1 MAQTWLGALQSAVG
15 GHRLATSKGDLSTFA
30 SDGLTAYAEMPGAVL
45 LAKTEREVVEAVRI
59 CHRFRVPFVA
69 RGSGT
74 SLSGAAVPEPGGL
87 VIALNR
93 LRRIDIDAPRRIATV
108 EPGAWN
114 LDVSKAASASGLYYA
129 PDPSS
134 QQICSIGGNVAFN
147 AGGAH
152 CLKYGTT
159 GNHVLGLRVVL
170 PDGTVADLGGE
181 SLESVGPG
189 LTALFSASEGL
200 LGIVLCATVRLLPK
214 PERIRTVLAAYPT
227 LARAG
232 DAVAAVVAAGLLPA
246 ALEVMDALAI
256 EAAEAAVHPGYP
268 SDAGGLVIVELDG
281 EADVV
286 EAEWEVLQRVLEAS
300 GPTSTRIARDA
311 RDRAEIWRGR
321 KSAFSAVGRLS
332 PDFIVNDGVVPR
344 TRLPEALEG
353 IEALSARY
361 GLRIANVFH
370 AGDGNLHPLI
380 LYDGRVPGEH
390 ERAEVISGKILDLCI
405 RVGGSITGEHGV
417 GLEKRA
423 HFGRLYAEP
432 DIDAMRRVRLAVD
445 PLELAN
451 PGKVLPTGPLA
462 ADVALP
468 VDGVVATGPAPAPGT
483 ASATGSLPAPGTLR
497 PTTIDEVREAVASHP
512 RLLPRGGGTKTALSS
527 PCAPDVAVLDLSGL
541 AGVVDY
547 EPSEFVLTALAGT
560 RLAEVE
566 RVLAEHG
573 QCLPFDP
580 LLVGAGATFGGSVGA
595 GLSGPGR
602 YRRGGVR
609 DFVLGARFV
618 DGQANLVRSR
628 GRVVKNVAGFD
639 LPRLLTGSCGRLA
652 ALVEVSVKVFPR
664 PEARGTLVLRRGLA
678 DALGAV
684 RDLTVSPFDIDALD
698 LVPADDGEA
707 EVHVRLAGPAAI
719 MDARLERLRAHM
731 GGGDVRDGD
740 DDAWADVTELRM
752 VPAGWSLASVPVTLP
767 DIPVL
772 EAALAGSGAVRR
784 YGAGGQAA
792 WIATP
797 PSETAETRGAPGGA
811 EPAAALET
819 GGAPAALAAILA
831 ARGMSGLRVLGA
843 PAADPVIGRDVLGE
857 LGRRV
862 QAALDPAGRFRGA

>member
-1 MAQTWLGALQSAVG
+1 MAQAWLGALEGVVPR
-15 GHRLATSKGDLSTFA
+15 HRLATSKGDLSTFA

-45 LAKTEREVVEAVRI
+45 LANTEQEVVEAVRI

-74 SLSGAAVPEPGGL
+74 SLSGASVPEPGGL

-93 LRRIDIDAPRRIATV
+93 LRRIDIDAPRRLATV

-114 LDVSKAASASGLYYA
+114 LDVSKAAASSGLYYA

-181 SLESVGPG
+181 SLESAGPG
-189 LTALFSASEGL
+189 LAALFSASEGL
-200 LGIVLCATVRLLPK
+200 LGIVLRATVRLLPK

-246 ALEVMDALAI
+246 AIEVMDALAI

-286 EAEWEVLQRVLEAS
+286 EAEWAVLQRVLEPS
-300 GPTSTRIARDA
+300 GPTSVRIARDA

-380 LYDGRVPGEH
+380 LYDGRVSGEH
-390 ERAEVISGKILDLCI
+390 ERAEVISGEILDLCI

-417 GLEKRA
+417 GLEKRS
-423 HFGRLYAEP
+423 HFGRMYAEP

-451 PGKVLPTGPLA
+451 PGKVLPTGPLPATEDAARGATAAGRTAQPSTAA
-462 ADVALP
+462 AD
-468 VDGVVATGPAPAPGT
+468 PAAAPDV
-483 ASATGSLPAPGTLR
+483 LR
-497 PTTIDEVREAVASHP
+497 PATIDEVRDAIASHP
-512 RLLPRGGGTKTALSS
+512 RLLPRGGGTKTALS
-527 PCAPDVAVLDLSGL
+527 APWAPEVVVLDLSGL
-541 AGVVDY
+541 AGVVEY
-547 EPSEFVLTALAGT
+547 QPSEFVLTALAGT
-560 RLAEVE
+560 RLADVE
-566 RVLAEHG
+566 RLLAEHG

-580 LLVGAGATFGGSVGA
+580 LLVGAGATLGGAIAA

-618 DGQANLVRSR
+618 DGRASLVRTR

-664 PEARGTLVLRRGLA
+664 PEARGTVVVRRGLA
-678 DALGAV
+678 DALDVV
-684 RDLTVSPFDIDALD
+684 RDLTLSPFDVDALD
-698 LVPADDGEA
+698 LVPLDDGEA

-719 MDARLERLRAHM
+719 MDARLARLRAHL
-731 GGGDVRDGD
+731 GGELRDAD
-740 DDAWADVTELRM
+740 DDAWSDVTELRM
-752 VPAGWSLASVPVTLP
+752 VPAGWDLAWVPVTLP

-772 EAALAGSGAVRR
+772 ESALAGTGALRR
-784 YGAGGQAA
+784 YGAGGQVA

-797 PSETAETRGAPGGA
+797 PEAAP
-811 EPAAALET
+811 EAAPS
-819 GGAPAALAAILA
+819 APAEAPDATSSLAAHLA

>member
-1 MAQTWLGALQSAVG
+1 VAQSWLGALQGAVPA
-15 GHRLATSKGDLSTFA
+15 HRLATSAGDLSTFA

-45 LAKTEREVVEAVRI
+45 LARSEQEVVEAVRI
-59 CHRFRVPFVA
+59 CHRFGVPFVA

-74 SLSGAAVPEPGGL
+74 SLSGASVPEPGGL

-93 LRRIDIDAPRRIATV
+93 LQRIEIDAPRRLATV

-114 LDVSKAASASGLYYA
+114 LDVSKAASGHGLYYA

-134 QQICSIGGNVAFN
+134 QQICSIGGNIAFN

-159 GNHVLGLRVVL
+159 LNHVLGLRVVL
-170 PDGTVADLGGE
+170 PDGTVEELGGE

-200 LGIVLCATVRLLPK
+200 LGIVLQATVRLLPK

-246 ALEVMDALAI
+246 AMEVMDALAI

-268 SDAGGLVIVELDG
+268 ADAGGLVIVELDG

-300 GPTSTRIARDA
+300 GATSIRIPRDP
-311 RDRAEIWRGR
+311 RERAEIWRGR

-344 TRLPEALEG
+344 ARLPEALSD

-390 ERAEVISGKILDLCI
+390 ERAEVLSGEILDLCI

-417 GLEKRA
+417 GLEKRG
-423 HFGRLYAEP
+423 HFAKMYAAA
-432 DIDAMRRVRLAVD
+432 DIDAMRRIRLAVD

-451 PGKVLPTGPLA
+451 PGKVLPIGPVA
-462 ADVALP
+462 EADVRPAAGALA
-468 VDGVVATGPAPAPGT
+468 DGGPAPGAMDPEV
-483 ASATGSLPAPGTLR
+483 LR
-497 PTTIDEVREAVASHP
+497 PTTIDEVREAVATHP
-512 RLLPRGGGTKTALSS
+512 RLLPRGGGTKTALS
-527 PCAPDVAVLDLSGL
+527 APYATDVAVLDLSGL
-541 AGVVDY
+541 AGIVEYD
-547 EPSEFVLTALAGT
+547 PSEFVLTALAGT
-560 RLAEVE
+560 RIAEIERLLA
-566 RVLAEHG
+566 AQG

-580 LLVGAGATFGGSVGA
+580 LLVHAGATLGGTVAA
-595 GLSGPGR
+595 GISGPGR

-618 DGQANLVRSR
+618 DGRGELVRSR

-664 PEARGTLVLRRGLA
+664 PEAHGTLVVRRGLA
-678 DALGAV
+678 DALEAI
-684 RDLTVSPFDIDALD
+684 RDLTLSPFDIDAID
-698 LVPADDGEA
+698 LVPAGAADGPA
-707 EVHVRLAGPAAI
+707 EVLVRLAGPAAI
-719 MDARLERLRAHM
+719 LEARLERLRAHL
-731 GGGDVRDGD
+731 GGGELLAD
-740 DDAWADVTELRM
+740 DAAAWADVTDLRM
-752 VPAGWSLASVPVTLP
+752 TPDGWTLAWAPVTPAGVPA
-767 DIPVL
+767 L
-772 EAALAGSGAVRR
+772 EAALAATGTTRR
-784 YGAGGQAA
+784 YSAGGQVA
-792 WIATP
+792 WVAGP
-797 PSETAETRGAPGGA
+797 DPEAVSS
-811 EPAAALET
+811 
-819 GGAPAALAAILA
+819 ILA
-831 ARGMSGLRVLGA
+831 SRGLAGLRVLGA
-843 PAADPVIGRDVLGE
+843 PGADPVVGRPVIGE

>member
-1 MAQTWLGALQSAVG
+1 MAQAWLRALEGVVPG
-15 GHRLATSKGDLSTFA
+15 RRLATSKGDLATFA
-30 SDGLTAYAEMPGAVL
+30 SDGLTAYAETPGAVL
-45 LAKTEREVVEAVRI
+45 LANTEQEVVEAVRI

-74 SLSGAAVPEPGGL
+74 SLSGASVPEPGGL

-114 LDVSKAASASGLYYA
+114 LDVSRAASASGLYYA

-134 QQICSIGGNVAFN
+134 QQICSIGGNIAFN

-159 GNHVLGLRVVL
+159 GNHVLGLRIVL

-181 SLESVGPG
+181 SLESMGPG

-200 LGIVLCATVRLLPK
+200 LGIVLRATVRLLPK

-344 TRLPEALEG
+344 TRLPETLEG

-390 ERAEVISGKILDLCI
+390 ERAEVISGEILDLCI

-451 PGKVLPTGPLA
+451 PGKVLPTGPL
-462 ADVALP
+462 P
-468 VDGVVATGPAPAPGT
+468 ATLQAPGT
-483 ASATGSLPAPGTLR
+483 LPAPGTLR

-512 RLLPRGGGTKTALSS
+512 RLLPRGGGTKTALSA
-527 PCAPDVAVLDLSGL
+527 PHAPDVAVLDLSGL
-541 AGVVDY
+541 DGVVDY

-560 RLAEVE
+560 RLAVVE
-566 RVLAEHG
+566 RTLAEHG

-580 LLVGAGATFGGSVGA
+580 LLVGAGATLGGSIGA

-678 DALGAV
+678 EALAAV

-698 LVPADDGEA
+698 LVPAGDGEA

-719 MDARLERLRAHM
+719 MDVRLERLRAHL
-731 GGGDVRDGD
+731 GGGDVRVGD

-752 VPAGWSLASVPVTLP
+752 VPPGWDLAWVPVTLP

-784 YGAGGQAA
+784 YGAGSQVA
-792 WIATP
+792 WIAMP
-797 PSETAETRGAPGGA
+797 PSETAGAPGS
-811 EPAAALET
+811 PA
-819 GGAPAALAAILA
+819 GAPAAPPGAPATLAAILA
-831 ARGMSGLRVLGA
+831 ARGLSGLRVIGA

>member
-1 MAQTWLGALQSAVG
+1 VAQTWLGALQGAVP

-30 SDGLTAYAEMPGAVL
+30 SDGLTAYAETPGAVL
-45 LAKTEREVVEAVRI
+45 LANSEHEVIEAVRI
-59 CHRFRVPFVA
+59 CHRYRVPFVA

-74 SLSGAAVPEPGGL
+74 SLSGASVPEPGGL

-93 LRRIDIDAPRRIATV
+93 LRRIDIDAPRRLATV

-114 LDVSKAASASGLYYA
+114 LDVSKAAAGSGLYYA

-134 QQICSIGGNVAFN
+134 QQICSIGGNIAFN

-200 LGIVLCATVRLLPK
+200 LGVVLRATVRLLPK

-232 DAVAAVVAAGLLPA
+232 DAVAEVVAAGLLPA
-246 ALEVMDALAI
+246 AIEVMDALAI

-268 SDAGGLVIVELDG
+268 ADAGGLVIVELDG
-281 EADVV
+281 EAAVV

-344 TRLPEALEG
+344 ARLPEALEG

-390 ERAEVISGKILDLCI
+390 ERAEVISGEILDLCI

-423 HFGRLYAEP
+423 HFGLLYGAA

-451 PGKVLPTGPLA
+451 PGKVLPLGPLS
-462 ADVALP
+462 
-468 VDGVVATGPAPAPGT
+468 TGGAPPANGTPAV
-483 ASATGSLPAPGTLR
+483 GTLR
-497 PTTIDEVREAVASHP
+497 PTTIDEVRQAVASHP

-527 PCAPDVAVLDLSGL
+527 PYAPDVEILDLSGV
-541 AGVVDY
+541 AGVVEYD
-547 EPSEFVLTALAGT
+547 PSEFVLTALAGT
-560 RLAEVE
+560 RLADIE
-566 RVLAEHG
+566 RLLADQG

-580 LLVGAGATFGGSVGA
+580 LLVEAGATLGGSVGA

-678 DALGAV
+678 DALAAV

-707 EVHVRLAGPAAI
+707 EVHVRIAGPAVI
-719 MDARLERLRAHM
+719 LRARLERLRAHL
-731 GGGDVRDGD
+731 GGGELRDGD
-740 DDAWADVTELRM
+740 DDAWADVTELSL
-752 VPAGWSLASVPVTLP
+752 VPDGWSLTWVPVTPP

-772 EAALAGSGAVRR
+772 EADLAGSGALRR
-784 YGAGGQAA
+784 YGAGSQVA
-792 WIATP
+792 WIAT
-797 PSETAETRGAPGGA
+797 R
-811 EPAAALET
+811 EPD
-819 GGAPAALAAILA
+819 ALAAILGS
-831 ARGMSGLRVLGA
+831 RGMAGLRVLGA
-843 PAADPVIGRDVLGE
+843 PAADPAVGRDVLGE